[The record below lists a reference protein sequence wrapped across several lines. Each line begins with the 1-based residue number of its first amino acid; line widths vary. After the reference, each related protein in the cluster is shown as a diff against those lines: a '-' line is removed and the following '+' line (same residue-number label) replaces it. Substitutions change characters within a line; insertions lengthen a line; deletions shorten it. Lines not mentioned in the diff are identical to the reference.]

1 MPPLFHYVAMLFSR
15 PFRPR
20 RKTVLALLNDAR
32 AALGEAPLH
41 DLPAGRAAS
50 ASSCP
55 IAYALD
61 AFVGVDAVC
70 FEAPHRAACVARAW
84 GVRLS
89 VRRGLYHVPLP
100 PALRRFV
107 LHLDMGAF
115 PALTPTVSLP
125 DAGVPGTLL
134 P

>member
-1 MPPLFHYVAMLFSR
+1 MPRLLNHVAMLLSR

-20 RKTVLALLNDAR
+20 RTTVLTLLNDAR
-32 AALGEAPLH
+32 AALGEAPLR
-41 DLPAGRAAS
+41 DLPAGRAACAS
-50 ASSCP
+50 ACP
-55 IAYALD
+55 IATALD

-70 FEAPHRAACVARAW
+70 FHEIHRAACVARAW

-89 VRRGLYHVPLP
+89 AQRGLYHVPLP

-115 PALTPTVSLP
+115 PALTLP
-125 DAGVPGTLL
+125 FASTDACVPGTPTL
-134 P
+134 